1 MKRNRWAIAALAC
14 FTWLLALSPALWAD
28 RSSPPETF
36 VAWCEQSADLNPE
49 TRQTVDALLAVSGSD
64 DCQTAQD
71 FLTTTTELDLT
82 ARQITDVSPLA
93 TLTQLTTLYAGQNQI
108 ADLTPLADLTHL
120 TTLYLLDNQ
129 ITDLRPLA
137 SLSSLTTLYIDQNQ
151 VQDLSPLA
159 ELPSLTVLFA
169 NSNQVR
175 SLAPL
180 ARLTNL
186 TELYVADNQIGDLQ
200 PLAELS
206 QLAYVNLGNNQIT
219 TVEALA
225 KLDALVDLDLSENR
239 LVQLQALT
247 NLGNLNQLDLRNN
260 PLATKACPVFPATV
274 CVFSDDA
281 AELYQTGA
289 AQLGQGDFA
298 AALATFETALPI
310 YQTGGDRL
318 RATDVL
324 DRLGNAYDGLGQY
337 ANSLDRYQQAAAIRA
352 QVGDRQ
358 GESDTLTNL
367 GITYIRLGQTE
378 KAVEN
383 LQVALNITTELTPRD
398 RSWLRPAPREG
409 DILSGLALV
418 YDQLDENALAL
429 RYGKQ
434 SLASYRR
441 GNDRTGEATALVR
454 VGRAYLNLG
463 DRDKA
468 RTYLDK
474 ALELSERRGDRA
486 GQARSLQALG
496 DFSAQTGAID
506 AALAHYEQALALHRA
521 LDNAPG
527 AGATLNAM
535 GTLLLE
541 TGQSQAAAEAL
552 AETAAL
558 WESLRPGLT
567 DENKISIAETQAET
581 YRLWQRSLIELGDR
595 EAGLEASERGRGRAF
610 IELLAHR
617 LTLQGQAFPTKQLA
631 PPTMAQIRQLA
642 QTQAV
647 TLVEYAV
654 VGADLY
660 SWVVQPDGTL
670 HFVSQSLEGQAIAT
684 WVEDNRQAL
693 DIPRRGL
700 GVQAAITGQTPEI
713 APAQENLSRLYEL
726 LIEPI
731 SPFLPADPDA
741 TVVIVPQGELFLV
754 PFAALVDRTG
764 TALLEQHA
772 LAFAPALSLLTIA
785 PTQTAALT
793 IGSSSAM
800 VVGNPTMP
808 ADPNTGQPLQ
818 PLLGAETEAL
828 AVAAALNTQPLI
840 GDAATK
846 PAVMADIEQADIIHL
861 ATHGLLDDFG
871 TGIPGVLAL
880 APTPND
886 SGYLTA
892 AEILDLSFTAQLAVL
907 SACNTGQ
914 GSITGDGVVGLSR
927 SLLTAGVDNV
937 MVTLWSIPDEPT
949 AVMMTAFY
957 EALKTEPNRA
967 IALRQA
973 MLTTREQFEHPT
985 NWAAFTLYGL
995 S

>member
-1 MKRNRWAIAALAC
+1 MKRNRWAIAVLAC
-14 FTWLLALSPALWAD
+14 VAWLLALSPALLANEVTL
-28 RSSPPETF
+28 PESF
-36 VAWCEQSADLNPE
+36 VTWCERSADLTPE
-49 TRQTVDALLAVSGSD
+49 TRQTVDALLAVSGSA
-64 DCQTAQD
+64 DCETAQE

-82 ARQITDVSPLA
+82 ARQIIDLSPLI
-93 TLTQLTTLYAGQNQI
+93 TLPQLTTLYAGQNQI
-108 ADLTPLADLTHL
+108 ADLTPLASLSNL

-129 ITDLRPLA
+129 ITDPRPIA
-137 SLSSLTTLYIDQNQ
+137 SLSRLTTLSLDQNQ
-151 VQDLSPLA
+151 VSDLSPLA
-159 ELPSLTVLFA
+159 ELELLTVLFA

-180 ARLTNL
+180 ANLTNL
-186 TELYVADNQIGDLQ
+186 TELYVADNQIGNLQ
-200 PLAELS
+200 PLAGLS
-206 QLAYVNLGNNQIT
+206 QLAYINLGNNQLT
-219 TVEALA
+219 AVDDLA
-225 KLDALVDLDLSENR
+225 GLDALIELDLSENR
-239 LVQLQALT
+239 LVQLQALVG
-247 NLGNLNQLDLRNN
+247 LANLNQLDLRNN

-281 AELYQTGA
+281 AELYQMGT
-289 AQLGQGDFA
+289 AQLDQGEFT

-318 RATDVL
+318 RETDVL

-337 ANSLDRYQQAAAIRA
+337 ANSLDRYQQAAVIRA

-367 GITYIRLGQTE
+367 GVTYSRLGQTDQ
-378 KAVEN
+378 AVT
-383 LQVALNITTELTPRD
+383 ALEAALAITTELTPRD

-409 DILSGLALV
+409 DILSGLALA
-418 YDQLDENALAL
+418 YDQLGEDAPAL
-429 RYGKQ
+429 RYAKQ

-441 GNDRTGEATALVR
+441 GNDRTGEAIALVR
-454 VGRAYLNLG
+454 VGTAYLNLG

-468 RTYLDK
+468 RTYFDK
-474 ALELSERRGDRA
+474 ALELSERLGDRA

-496 DFSAQTGAID
+496 DFSAQAGAVD
-506 AALAHYEQALALHRA
+506 TALDRYAQALALHREI
-521 LDNAPG
+521 DNAPG
-527 AGATLNAM
+527 VGSTLNAM

-541 TGQSQAAAEAL
+541 TDQPQAAAEAL
-552 AETAAL
+552 AETVAL

-567 DENKISIAETQAET
+567 DENKISIAEIQAET
-581 YRLWQRSLIELGDR
+581 YRLWQRSLIELGDL
-595 EAGLEASERGRGRAF
+595 EASLEASERGRGRAF

-617 LTLQGQAFPTKQLA
+617 LTLQGQTLPTEQLA

-693 DIPRRGL
+693 NIPRRGL
-700 GVQAAITGQTPEI
+700 GVQPVIAGQMPEI
-713 APAQENLSRLYEL
+713 APAQANLSRLYEL

-731 SPFLPADPDA
+731 SPFLPTDPEA

-764 TALLEQHA
+764 TALLERHA

-785 PTQTAALT
+785 SAQTEALT
-793 IGSSSAM
+793 IGSGSAV

-808 ADPNTGQPLQ
+808 ADPNTGRPLQ
-818 PLLGAETEAL
+818 PLIGAETEAL
-828 AVAAALNTQPLI
+828 AVAATLNTQPLI
-840 GDAATK
+840 GAAATK
-846 PAVMADIEQADIIHL
+846 SAVMAAIEQADIIHL

-892 AEILDLSFTAQLAVL
+892 AEILDLSLTAQLAVL

-957 EALKTEPNRA
+957 DALKTEPNRA

-973 MLTTREQFEHPT
+973 MLATRKQFEHPT

>member
-1 MKRNRWAIAALAC
+1 MKRNRWEIAVLAC
-14 FTWLLALSPALWAD
+14 LAWLLALSPALLANEAT
-28 RSSPPETF
+28 PPESF
-36 VAWCEQSADLNPE
+36 VTWCERSADLTPE
-49 TRQTVDALLAVSGSD
+49 ARQTVDALLAVSGSA
-64 DCQTAQD
+64 DCQIAQD

-82 ARQITDVSPLA
+82 ARQITDLSPLA
-93 TLTQLTTLYAGQNQI
+93 TLPQLTTLYAGQNQI
-108 ADLTPLADLTHL
+108 ADLTPLADLTNL
-120 TTLYLLDNQ
+120 TALYLLDNQ
-129 ITDLRPLA
+129 VTDLRPLA
-137 SLSSLTTLYIDQNQ
+137 ALSRLTTLSVDQNQ

-169 NSNQVR
+169 SDNQVR

-180 ARLTNL
+180 ANLTNL
-186 TELYVADNQIGDLQ
+186 AELYVADNQIGGLQ

-225 KLDALVDLDLSENR
+225 NLDALIDLDLSENR
-239 LVQLQALT
+239 LVQLQALAS
-247 NLGNLNQLDLRNN
+247 LANLNQLDLRNN

-289 AQLGQGDFA
+289 AQLDQAEFT
-298 AALATFETALPI
+298 AALTTFEAALPI

-318 RATDVL
+318 RETDVL

-378 KAVEN
+378 KAVT
-383 LQVALNITTELTPRD
+383 ALEAALAITTELTPRD

-409 DILSGLALV
+409 DILSGLALA
-418 YDQLDENALAL
+418 YHQLGEDAPAL
-429 RYGKQ
+429 RYAQQ

-441 GNDRTGEATALVR
+441 GNDRTGEVIALVR
-454 VGRAYLNLG
+454 VGKAYLNLG
-463 DRDKA
+463 QVDKA

-474 ALELSERRGDRA
+474 ALELSDRLGDRA
-486 GQARSLQALG
+486 NQARSLQALG
-496 DFSAQTGAID
+496 DFSAQTGEID
-506 AALAHYEQALALHRA
+506 AALARYEQALARHREI
-521 LDNAPG
+521 DNAPG
-527 AGATLNAM
+527 AGETLNAM
-535 GTLLLE
+535 GALLLAA
-541 TGQSQAAAEAL
+541 GQPQAAAEAL
-552 AETAAL
+552 SATVAL

-595 EAGLEASERGRGRAF
+595 EASLEASERGRGRAF

-617 LTLQGQAFPTKQLA
+617 LTLQGQALPTEQLA

-670 HFVSQSLEGQAIAT
+670 HFVSQSLEGQAIAA
-684 WVEDNRQAL
+684 WGEDNRQAL
-693 DIPRRGL
+693 NIPRRGL
-700 GVQAAITGQTPEI
+700 GVQAAISGQTPEI
-713 APAQENLSRLYEL
+713 APAQDNLSRLYEL

-731 SPFLPADPDA
+731 APFLPTDSDA

-754 PFAALVDRTG
+754 PFAALVNRTG

-785 PTQTAALT
+785 PAQTAALT
-793 IGSSSAM
+793 IGSGSAV

-818 PLLGAETEAL
+818 PLFGAETEAL
-828 AVAAALNTQPLI
+828 AVAEILGTQPLI
-840 GDAATK
+840 GDAAPK
-846 PAVMADIEQADIIHL
+846 SAVMADIEQADIIHL

-880 APTPND
+880 APTSND

-927 SLLTAGVDNV
+927 SLLTAGVNNV

-973 MLTTREQFEHPT
+973 MLTTRAQYEHPT